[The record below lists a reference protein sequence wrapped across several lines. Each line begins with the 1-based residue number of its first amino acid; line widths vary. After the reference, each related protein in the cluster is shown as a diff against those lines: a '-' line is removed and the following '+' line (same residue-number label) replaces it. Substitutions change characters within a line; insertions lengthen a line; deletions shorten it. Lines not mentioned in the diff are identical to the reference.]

1 MATMD
6 RPELMEE
13 VRLSKN
19 PREREKYDN
28 LVSRYLLGIVL
39 NVTILKCN
47 ILRMILQFNVP
58 FLPQAELFAVLS
70 TLQCLEKAY
79 IRDSVQSKEYT
90 ANCKKLLVQYKA
102 AFKQVQGE
110 EFPTVEKFV
119 KKYRLDCPAALER
132 IKEDRPITIK
142 GIFFYLLLNTM
153 NIPQIIVIKM
163 CMILSYNGMLTFADD
178 KGNTGKAIAD
188 TVSTFI
194 TLMDKLNLD
203 TKTTDEL
210 FPDLND
216 LNDSI
221 NSLSM
226 LPDDYVGRAKI
237 SKWLATLRDMEASDE
252 ITDEQCRQMVFDLQT
267 SYDALNKV
275 LQQS

>member
-1 MATMD
+1 MMATSD

-28 LVSRYLLGIVL
+28 L
-39 NVTILKCN
+39 
-47 ILRMILQFNVP
+47 
-58 FLPQAELFAVLS
+58 AELFAVLS

-79 IRDSVQSKEYT
+79 IRDSVGAKEYT
-90 ANCKKLLVQYKA
+90 ANCKKLLVQFKA
-102 AFKQVQGE
+102 AFKQVQSE

-142 GIFFYLLLNTM
+142 
-153 NIPQIIVIKM
+153 
-163 CMILSYNGMLTFADD
+163 DD
-178 KGNTGKAIAD
+178 RGNTGKAIAD

-194 TLMDKLNLD
+194 TLMDKLNLE

-210 FPDLND
+210 FPDMND

-226 LPDDYVGRAKI
+226 LPDDYVGKPKI

-252 ITDEQCRQMVFDLQT
+252 ITDEQVRQMLFDLQT
-267 SYDALNKV
+267 SYDAFNKL

>member
-1 MATMD
+1 M
-6 RPELMEE
+6 
-13 VRLSKN
+13 
-19 PREREKYDN
+19 
-28 LVSRYLLGIVL
+28 
-39 NVTILKCN
+39 
-47 ILRMILQFNVP
+47 
-58 FLPQAELFAVLS
+58 
-70 TLQCLEKAY
+70 
-79 IRDSVQSKEYT
+79 
-90 ANCKKLLVQYKA
+90 
-102 AFKQVQGE
+102 
-110 EFPTVEKFV
+110 
-119 KKYRLDCPAALER
+119 
-132 IKEDRPITIK
+132 
-142 GIFFYLLLNTM
+142 
-153 NIPQIIVIKM
+153 IKM
-163 CMILSYNGMLTFADD
+163 WISYYNGMLIFADD

>member
-1 MATMD
+1 
-6 RPELMEE
+6 
-13 VRLSKN
+13 
-19 PREREKYDN
+19 
-28 LVSRYLLGIVL
+28 
-39 NVTILKCN
+39 
-47 ILRMILQFNVP
+47 
-58 FLPQAELFAVLS
+58 
-70 TLQCLEKAY
+70 
-79 IRDSVQSKEYT
+79 
-90 ANCKKLLVQYKA
+90 
-102 AFKQVQGE
+102 
-110 EFPTVEKFV
+110 VEKFV

>member
-1 MATMD
+1 MD

-28 LVSRYLLGIVL
+28 L
-39 NVTILKCN
+39 
-47 ILRMILQFNVP
+47 
-58 FLPQAELFAVLS
+58 AELFAVLS

-142 GIFFYLLLNTM
+142 
-153 NIPQIIVIKM
+153 
-163 CMILSYNGMLTFADD
+163 DD

>member
-1 MATMD
+1 MATSD

-28 LVSRYLLGIVL
+28 L
-39 NVTILKCN
+39 
-47 ILRMILQFNVP
+47 
-58 FLPQAELFAVLS
+58 AELFAVLN

-79 IRDSVQSKEYT
+79 IRDSVGAKEYT
-90 ANCKKLLVQYKA
+90 ANCKKLLVQFKA
-102 AFKQVQGE
+102 AFRQVQGD

-142 GIFFYLLLNTM
+142 
-153 NIPQIIVIKM
+153 
-163 CMILSYNGMLTFADD
+163 DD
-178 KGNTGKAIAD
+178 RGNTGKAIAD

-194 TLMDKLNLD
+194 TLMDKLNLE

-210 FPDLND
+210 FPDMND

-226 LPDDYVGRAKI
+226 LPDDYVGKPKI

-252 ITDEQCRQMVFDLQT
+252 ITDEQVRQMLFDLQT
-267 SYDALNKV
+267 SYDAFNKL

>member
-153 NIPQIIVIKM
+153 NIKQ
-163 CMILSYNGMLTFADD
+163 
-178 KGNTGKAIAD
+178 
-188 TVSTFI
+188 
-194 TLMDKLNLD
+194 
-203 TKTTDEL
+203 
-210 FPDLND
+210 
-216 LNDSI
+216 
-221 NSLSM
+221 
-226 LPDDYVGRAKI
+226 
-237 SKWLATLRDMEASDE
+237 
-252 ITDEQCRQMVFDLQT
+252 
-267 SYDALNKV
+267 
-275 LQQS
+275 

>member
-1 MATMD
+1 MATSD

-28 LVSRYLLGIVL
+28 L
-39 NVTILKCN
+39 
-47 ILRMILQFNVP
+47 
-58 FLPQAELFAVLS
+58 AELFAVLS

-79 IRDSVQSKEYT
+79 IRDSVGAKEYT
-90 ANCKKLLVQYKA
+90 ANCKKLLVQFKA

-142 GIFFYLLLNTM
+142 
-153 NIPQIIVIKM
+153 
-163 CMILSYNGMLTFADD
+163 DD
-178 KGNTGKAIAD
+178 RGNTGKAIAD

-194 TLMDKLNLD
+194 TLMDKLNLE

-210 FPDLND
+210 FPDMND

-226 LPDDYVGRAKI
+226 LPDDYVGKPKI

-252 ITDEQCRQMVFDLQT
+252 ITDEQVRQMLFDLQT
-267 SYDALNKV
+267 SYDAFNKL